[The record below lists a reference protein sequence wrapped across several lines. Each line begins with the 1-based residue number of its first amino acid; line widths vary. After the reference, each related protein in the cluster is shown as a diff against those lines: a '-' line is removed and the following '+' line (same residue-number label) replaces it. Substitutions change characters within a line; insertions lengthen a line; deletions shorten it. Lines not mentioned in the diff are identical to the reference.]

1 MSGRLFTAGERLQAA
16 KLNRLG
22 AVLTTGVVTEAP
34 VDDATYVRQNAQWL
48 EVPQRATVETV
59 SASTQTPAI
68 GTDGR
73 YFICTNASGC
83 AVTIPTNEAQA
94 FPIGT
99 MLTYQQNDNDSVT
112 FTPDG
117 GVTLRTPAA
126 YLAETAEQYA
136 VVQLVKVATNEWV
149 IYGHLLAA

>member
-83 AVTIPTNEAQA
+83 AVTIPTNAAQA

-117 GVTLRTPAA
+117 GVTLRVPPT
-126 YLAETAEQYA
+126 YTAETAEQYA
-136 VVQLVKVATNEWV
+136 VAQIVKVGTNEWV
-149 IYGHLLAA
+149 IYGHLLPA